1 MIGRTNVGGE
11 KTFAVIEAIYPE
23 GAVCTCSNGAK
34 ILTAEDTSGR
44 FLFSVPKAGKWTV
57 EAKDG
62 DRLNSQTIEVQE
74 GRAYFVE
81 LMFSLILFDKG
92 QDNTEITGGW
102 TNISGDRVASTASTY
117 SAGVGETEGTNSSG
131 TKKPVDVT
139 EFSTLKFYNA
149 ASAHSGAS
157 VGQAWF
163 GLSGAEVK
171 LDGTSEELSVDIS
184 AVKGEKTIYV
194 RTITWS
200 NDGASSHT
208 GSFEKAELIP

>member
-11 KTFAVIEAIYPE
+11 KTFAVIEVIYPE
-23 GAVCTCSNGAK
+23 GAVCTCSNGTK

-102 TNISGDRVASTASTY
+102 TNISGDRVASTASTH

-131 TKKPVDVT
+131 TKK
-139 EFSTLKFYNA
+139 
-149 ASAHSGAS
+149 
-157 VGQAWF
+157 
-163 GLSGAEVK
+163 
-171 LDGTSEELSVDIS
+171 
-184 AVKGEKTIYV
+184 
-194 RTITWS
+194 
-200 NDGASSHT
+200 T
-208 GSFEKAELIP
+208 GGCYGVQHIKVL